1 MEELTKKDDHCYR
14 RSLFLVEIADGL
26 AAVQFRKHAVAIIN
40 LLKKNPRLFNLFRI
54 NESWQRILT
63 TEDTEVHRESF
74 FPPFIPFSITI
85 SLIK

>member
-1 MEELTKKDDHCYR
+1 MCPGLVFMVKLALTK
-14 RSLFLVEIADGL
+14 V
-26 AAVQFRKHAVAIIN
+26 AVYAGDEYN
-40 LLKKNPRLFNLFRI
+40 LLKKNPRLFNLFWI